1 MPIATNPDT
10 GETVYL
16 DSTDN
21 QWKPAKT
28 AVNPQTKEMLA
39 FDGKDWQ
46 PVTTHGHGVLGYI
59 DDAVR
64 AVASGMTFGYA
75 DEFAAKMGELTGVGG
90 KKGDYAG
97 NLATQQARDAEI
109 PAAISIPGEIAG
121 GVASTVAVAPFTGA
135 AGAVTGLSKLP
146 AAVKAVAGGAAAGGL
161 YGSGTADSGLGNRLE
176 GAAVGAAGG
185 AVTGGVLA
193 GLGRVA
199 QHVFSPENRATAEI
213 ERAVSRDSGLNNL
226 PSVRQNVGTVA
237 DAGGE
242 NVKGLLERVSQTPG
256 AGRTNLVPFLTERQ
270 NTQLSRISEDLK
282 TLTGTNKSALQATEE
297 QMSQRSTAAKPLY
310 EQAYNE
316 GDKPIWSNE
325 MERLTAVPEV
335 KSAMKGAVSSW
346 QRTQVANG
354 YGAMN
359 PGAMVDTARGGIIK
373 FTNGSVPVFPN
384 LQFWDYTKNALDD
397 MIANEIKADGSITKK
412 GRDLTIIVGKLRDE
426 LDKQVPTYK
435 AARDAWAGP
444 TSYMN
449 AVKLGNNITTM
460 GAEEFSAA
468 LNRLG
473 EAEKEG
479 VRIGALS
486 KIFEQIGSS
495 GTKLA
500 DVTAKLRSPQMRGK
514 ISALMPTAQA
524 AAKWDQIL
532 KFETGSSEM
541 VGRSLKGSP
550 TARRL
555 LESQDSNSIA
565 GDLVIS
571 AFSGH
576 PPVTL
581 FAKVLQGTAGR
592 VRDTIR
598 SRTDAIIAQRLMQGI
613 GKPSAL
619 TGQ

>member
-1 MPIATNPDT
+1 MPIATNPESGD
-10 GETVYL
+10 VMFL
-16 DSTDN
+16 DNDS

-28 AVNPQTKEMLA
+28 AVNPQTREMMA

-46 PVTTHGHGVLGYI
+46 KVTTHGHGVLGYI

-90 KKGDYAG
+90 KKGDYEG
-97 NLATQQARDAEI
+97 NLTRERARDA
-109 PAAISIPGEIAG
+109 AAPSAIRIPGEIAG
-121 GVASTVAVAPFTGA
+121 AVAGGVAAAPVGAA
-135 AGAVTGLSKLP
+135 AGAATGLSKLP
-146 AAVKAVAGGAAAGGL
+146 GAVKAIAGGAAAGGL
-161 YGSGTADSGLGNRLE
+161 YASGEADSGLENRLAAVPM

-185 AVTGGVLA
+185 AVLA
-193 GLGRVA
+193 GIGRVA

-213 ERAVSRDSGLNNL
+213 ERAISRDNGLNNL
-226 PSVRQNVGTVA
+226 PSVRENTGTLA
-237 DAGGE
+237 DVGGE

-256 AGRTNLVPFLTERQ
+256 AGRTDLVPFLTERQ
-270 NTQLSRISEDLK
+270 NTQLSRVSEDLK

-297 QMSQRSTAAKPLY
+297 QMAQRTSAAKPLY
-310 EQAYNE
+310 EKAYDE
-316 GDKPIWSNE
+316 GDKPLWSNE

-335 KSAMKGAVSSW
+335 QSAMKGAVSSW
-346 QRTQVANG
+346 QRTQIANG

-359 PGAMVDTARGGIIK
+359 PGAIVDLEKGGILK
-373 FTNGSVPVFPN
+373 FTNGKVPVFPN

-397 MIANEIKADGSITKK
+397 MISAEIKVDGSMSKK

-435 AARDAWAGP
+435 GARDAWAGP
-444 TSYMN
+444 TAYMN

-468 LNRLG
+468 LSKMN
-473 EAEKEG
+473 ASEKEA

-514 ISALMPTAQA
+514 ISAIMPDAQS

-532 KFETGSSEM
+532 KFEVGSSEM
-541 VGRSLKGSP
+541 VGRALKGSP
-550 TARRL
+550 TARRI
-555 LESQDSNSIA
+555 LESQDAGSVA
-565 GDLVIS
+565 GDLVMS

-576 PPVTL
+576 PPLSL
-581 FAKVLQGTAGR
+581 FSKVLQGTAGK
-592 VRDTIR
+592 VKDTIR
-598 SRTDAIIAQRLMQGI
+598 SKTDAIIAQRLMQGI
-613 GKPSAL
+613 GKPNAL
-619 TGQ
+619 TGK

>member
-10 GETVYL
+10 GETMFL
-16 DSTDN
+16 DGD

-28 AVNPQTKEMLA
+28 AVNPQTREMMA
-39 FDGKDWQ
+39 FDGKDWK
-46 PVTTHGHGVLGYI
+46 PVTTHGHGVLGYV

-64 AVASGMTFGYA
+64 ALASGMTFGYA

-90 KKGDYAG
+90 KKGDYEG
-97 NLATQQARDAEI
+97 NLAQQRARDTEI
-109 PAAISIPGEIAG
+109 PAAISIPGGIAG
-121 GVASTVAVAPFTGA
+121 GVASAVATSPVTAA

-146 AAVKAVAGGAAAGGL
+146 GAVKAIAGGAAAGGL
-161 YGSGTADSGLGNRLE
+161 YASGEADSGLENRLAAVPM
-176 GAAVGAAGG
+176 GAAVGAVGG
-185 AVTGGVLA
+185 AIIS

-199 QHVFSPENRATAEI
+199 QHVFSPGNRATAEI

-226 PSVRQNVGTVA
+226 PGVRENIGTLA
-237 DAGGE
+237 DQGGE
-242 NVKGLLERVSQTPG
+242 NVKGLLERISQTPG
-256 AGRTNLVPFLTERQ
+256 AGRTELVPFLTERQ

-297 QMSQRSTAAKPLY
+297 QMSQRTSAAKPLY
-310 EQAYNE
+310 EKAYNE
-316 GDKPIWSNE
+316 GDKPLWSNE

-335 KSAMKGAVSSW
+335 QNAMKGAVSSW
-346 QRTQVANG
+346 QRTQIANG

-359 PGAMVDTARGGIIK
+359 PGAMVDVAKGGIIK
-373 FTNGSVPVFPN
+373 FTNGRVPVFPN

-397 MIANEIKADGSITKK
+397 MISAEIKTDGSMTKK

-426 LDKQVPTYK
+426 LDKAVPGYK

-449 AVKLGNNITTM
+449 AVKLGQNITTM
-460 GAEEFSAA
+460 GAEEFSAT

-473 EAEKEG
+473 ESEKEG

-500 DVTAKLRSPQMRGK
+500 DITAKLRSPQMRGK
-514 ISALMPTAQA
+514 VSALMPTAQA
-524 AAKWDQIL
+524 AAKWDRIL
-532 KFETGSSEM
+532 SFEIGSSEM
-541 VGRSLKGSP
+541 VGRALKGSP

-555 LESQDSNSIA
+555 LEAQDSGSIA
-565 GDLVIS
+565 GDLVMS

-576 PPVTL
+576 PPLGL
-581 FAKVLQGTAGR
+581 FAKVMQGTVGK
-592 VRDTIR
+592 VRDTVR
-598 SRTDAIIAQRLMQGI
+598 SRTDKIIAERLMQGI
-613 GKPSAL
+613 GRPSAL
-619 TGQ
+619 SGQ

>member
-10 GETVYL
+10 GDVVFL
-16 DSTDN
+16 DN
-21 QWKPAKT
+21 GEWKPAKT

-46 PVTTHGHGVLGYI
+46 HVTTHGPGILGYV

-64 AVASGMTFGYA
+64 AIASGMTFGYM
-75 DEFAAKMGELTGVGG
+75 DEIAAKAAELTGIGG

-97 NLATQQARDAEI
+97 NLAQQQARDAEI
-109 PAAISIPGEIAG
+109 PAAINIPGQIAG
-121 GVASTVAVAPFTGA
+121 GVASSIAAAPVTGA

-146 AAVKAVAGGAAAGGL
+146 GAAKAVLGGAAAGGL
-161 YGSGTADSGLGNRLE
+161 FGSGTADPGMESRLTGAAE
-176 GAAVGAAGG
+176 GAVGG
-185 AVTGGVLA
+185 AVAGGVLA

-199 QHVFSPENRATAEI
+199 QHVFNPGARATAEI

-226 PSVRQNVGTVA
+226 PSVRQNVGTMA
-237 DAGGE
+237 DVGGE
-242 NVKGLLERVSQTPG
+242 NVKGLLERVAQTPG
-256 AGRTNLVPFLTERQ
+256 AGRTDLVPFLTERQ

-282 TLTGTNKSALQATEE
+282 SLTGTKQSALQATEE
-297 QMSQRSTAAKPLY
+297 QMSQRKNAATPLY
-310 EQAYNE
+310 KQAFE
-316 GDKPIWSNE
+316 VDGDKPIWSNE
-325 MERLTAVPEV
+325 LERITGAREV
-335 KSAMKGAVSSW
+335 QSAMKSAVTGW
-346 QRTQVANG
+346 QRSAIADG

-359 PGAMVDTARGGIIK
+359 PGAMVDVQRGGIIK

-384 LQFWDYTKNALDD
+384 LQFWDYTKNALDK
-397 MIANEIKADGSITKK
+397 MASAEIKPDGSMTKK
-412 GRDLTIIVGKLRDE
+412 GRDLTIIIGKLRDE
-426 LDKQVPTYK
+426 LDKAVPSYK

-444 TSYMN
+444 TSYMK
-449 AVKLGNNITTM
+449 AIDIGKSITTT

-468 LNRLG
+468 LSRMS
-473 EAEKEG
+473 ESEKEA

-486 KIFEQIGSS
+486 KILEQIGSS

-514 ISALMPTAQA
+514 VSALMPTAQA

-532 KFETGSSEM
+532 KFEVGSSEM
-541 VGRSLKGSP
+541 VGRALKGSP

-555 LESQDSNSIA
+555 LESQDASNIA
-565 GDLVIS
+565 GDLVMD
-571 AFSGH
+571 AFRGH
-576 PPVTL
+576 PPINL
-581 FAKVLQGTAGR
+581 FTRFVGGAAGK

-598 SRTDAIIAQRLMQGI
+598 SRTDAEIAQRLMQGI